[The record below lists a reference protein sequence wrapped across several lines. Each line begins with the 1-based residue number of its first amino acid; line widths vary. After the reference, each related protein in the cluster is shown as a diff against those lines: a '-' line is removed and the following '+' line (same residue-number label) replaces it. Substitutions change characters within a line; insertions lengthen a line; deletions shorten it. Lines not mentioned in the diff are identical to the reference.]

1 MDSNLTQNHL
11 SLAQPSGKKTQ
22 QRVTMYSKRD
32 QNTLLSRLFWILK
45 VTWDVLING
54 SEGKLGKV
62 GSGSQKHL
70 ICCRITWLCVIPR
83 LHHTVRNEGVWTGR
97 TQAVICTGPE
107 EQCSWFLLLREVRL
121 EEWDQMGCL
130 PKRSKN
136 TGSRPWRPCRS
147 AVLNPRDSS
156 GHGGKKSQFRDLIAQ
171 FSSSQRLTKVFK
183 SILVSRE
190 NGVGCSCL
198 WPQSPGRLRQK
209 SSCSCSVRSDLK
221 SPRDFQKKA
230 IQSQFCL
237 LKSYNVV
244 MLSRTQR
251 RIVNCR
257 DPSEELV
264 NKRWGEGSYLLGLP
278 TFSFVVSKFSWTPN
292 SVLGSS

>member
-156 GHGGKKSQFRDLIAQ
+156 GHGGKKNHNLEI
-171 FSSSQRLTKVFK
+171 SSLSFLLPKDWLRCLNPYLWVE
-183 SILVSRE
+183 RMGW
-190 NGVGCSCL
+190 GVRAC
-198 WPQSPGRLRQK
+198 
-209 SSCSCSVRSDLK
+209 
-221 SPRDFQKKA
+221 
-230 IQSQFCL
+230 
-237 LKSYNVV
+237 
-244 MLSRTQR
+244 
-251 RIVNCR
+251 
-257 DPSEELV
+257 DPSHQGG
-264 NKRWGEGSYLLGLP
+264 WGRRVLAAAVWGP
-278 TFSFVVSKFSWTPN
+278 TWRVLETFRRKQYKASFAF
-292 SVLGSS
+292 